1 MWAHVYVCV
10 CLTLDSA
17 VEFCMSSCAVT
28 AASIQTVHDV
38 HSHTHSFPV
47 HTSTISLP
55 RLHHS
60 FLSPSLNPS
69 HSVSPSLS
77 SCSSFQ
83 APPPPS
89 GQMYVMPS
97 ESTRENTTC
106 SKQSSTQLPSY
117 YFTAPFTANTSHILM
132 NWLYNVIKQAEL
144 LVCPEDV
151 TQSSAIESLT

>member
-1 MWAHVYVCV
+1 MYVCV

-83 APPPPS
+83 APPPP
-89 GQMYVMPS
+89 QWTDVRYAIRIHTRKHNMFKTKQHTAAFILFH
-97 ESTRENTTC
+97 STLY
-106 SKQSSTQLPSY
+106 SKYISHTHELVIQCHKTSRASCLP
-117 YFTAPFTANTSHILM
+117 
-132 NWLYNVIKQAEL
+132 
-144 LVCPEDV
+144 
-151 TQSSAIESLT
+151 